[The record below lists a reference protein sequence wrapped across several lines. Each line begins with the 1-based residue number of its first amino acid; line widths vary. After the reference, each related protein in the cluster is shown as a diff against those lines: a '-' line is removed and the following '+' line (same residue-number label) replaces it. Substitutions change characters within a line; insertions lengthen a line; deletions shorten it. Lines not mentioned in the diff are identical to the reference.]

1 MKDRRLGQAI
11 IVIGCFLLVTQLIS
25 PVMATVFVLS
35 GLTQL

>member
-1 MKDRRLGQAI
+1 MKDRRLGQVI
-11 IVIGCFLLVTQLIS
+11 IVIGCLLLVTQLIS

>member
-11 IVIGCFLLVTQLIS
+11 IVIGCLLLVTQLIS
-25 PVMATVFVLS
+25 PVTAAVFVLS

>member
-1 MKDRRLGQAI
+1 MKDRRLGQVI
-11 IVIGCFLLVTQLIS
+11 IIIGCLLLVTQLIS